1 MKPERVRTK
10 IDKDVTRAIGPGASM
25 LSKPG
30 ALRGLE
36 RHPESNRIV
45 TSDDAEPMLVRRTKS
60 WILLSGAFSLWS
72 NEYEKT
78 YSFIDF
84 DRRGRDAGVKCS
96 GGIAQPEH
104 DDATNLET
112 EANRDATSSAAEGS
126 AETGPNGR

>member
-60 WILLSGAFSLWS
+60 WILLSGAFLLWS
-72 NEYEKT
+72 NKHEQN
-78 YSFIDF
+78 YSFIDLG
-84 DRRGRDAGVKCS
+84 RRGRDAGITRS
-96 GGIAQPEH
+96 AGLAQPDH
-104 DDATNLET
+104 DDATNLEG
-112 EANRDATSSAAEGS
+112 EANSDATSSAAQGS
-126 AETGPNGR
+126 AGTGHSSN